1 MCVFTNSKIRTN
13 FNTEV
18 NQVKDLKK
26 VQIIFGS
33 CGTLIIILAQ
43 IIFNYFASLSLIT
56 NLGYLK
62 NDANS
67 KLINLSITSLI
78 FSIIIAFLLIIA
90 YVIYSKKIVKKHH
103 SEDNDKDAVS
113 YSPAVQDNVSL
124 KNKDNVLDICR
135 NIDGYS
141 EEIGASM
148 SELSNFTDSQ
158 AAYIEQFSA
167 ALEEVSSGVQQTAEN
182 TQQAANFVS
191 TIHGTV
197 SILTE
202 SIGEVASAA
211 EALTKESENA
221 RTAVKDGEKII
232 TDAIGEMNSVSIRIK
247 DLADSIT
254 TLGDSAEQVGRIIEV
269 INSIANQTN
278 MLGLNASIEAARAGE
293 YGRGF
298 SVVAK
303 SIKELSDKSKDATN
317 SISEIIRNIQD
328 NIKEAIDKSNQGLL
342 ELESGMSLVKA
353 SGDSINNILYIVDTT
368 HSYASSVTES
378 TKLQD
383 ESSKEVM
390 DSINELNNVVQEVSA
405 TTMQQSASIQQV
417 ASGVQTVKECID
429 ELAAGTQEIVT
440 LSSTISEESKQLME
454 VIKA

>member
-1 MCVFTNSKIRTN
+1 
-13 FNTEV
+13 
-18 NQVKDLKK
+18 VKNLKK
-26 VQIIFGS
+26 VQNIFGICS
-33 CGTLIIILAQ
+33 IITIILSQ
-43 IIFNYFASLSLIT
+43 IVFNYFSNLSLIR

-62 NDANS
+62 DDANS
-67 KLINLSITSLI
+67 KLINLSIISLI
-78 FSIIIAFLLIIA
+78 FSIIIALLLITA
-90 YVIYSKKIVKKHH
+90 YVIYSKKIVKKHNC
-103 SEDNDKDAVS
+103 EDSNKDAAS
-113 YSPAVQDNVSL
+113 YSPAVEDNVTL
-124 KNKDNVLDICR
+124 KNKDNVLNICS

-141 EEIGASM
+141 EEIGVSM

>member
-1 MCVFTNSKIRTN
+1 M
-13 FNTEV
+13 EV
-18 NQVKDLKK
+18 NQVKNFKK
-26 VQIIFGS
+26 VQIILGS
-33 CGTLIIILAQ
+33 CGILIIILAQ
-43 IIFNYFASLSLIT
+43 IIFNYFANLSVIR

-62 NDANS
+62 GDASS
-67 KLINLSITSLI
+67 KLISLSILSLI
-78 FSIIIAFLLIIA
+78 FSIFIASILIITF
-90 YVIYSKKIVKKHH
+90 ITFSKKSIKKHH
-103 SEDNDKDAVS
+103 NRDNDKEAPS
-113 YSPAVQDNVSL
+113 YSPAIQDNVSPI
-124 KNKDNVLDICR
+124 NKENITDMCR
-135 NIDGYS
+135 NIDDNS
-141 EEIGASM
+141 VQIGAAM
-148 SELSNFTDSQ
+148 SELSNFTSGQ
-158 AAYIEQFSA
+158 AVYIEQLSA

-211 EALTKESENA
+211 EELTKESENA

-232 TDAIGEMNSVSIRIK
+232 TDAIGEMNSVLIRIK

-254 TLGDSAEQVGRIIEV
+254 ILGESAEQVGRIIEV

-317 SISEIIRNIQD
+317 SISEIIRSIQD
-328 NIKEAIDKSNQGLL
+328 NTKEAVEKSNQGLL

-353 SGDSINNILYIVDTT
+353 SGDSISNILYIVDRT

-378 TKLQD
+378 TRLQD

-405 TTMQQSASIQQV
+405 TTLQQSASIQQV
-417 ASGVQTVKECID
+417 TSGVQTVKDCID

-440 LSSTISEESKQLME
+440 LSSSISEETKQLID
-454 VIKA
+454 VIDV